1 MAKEDYEQRGQWSK
15 QMTDLIGQ
23 TVRQYPSD
31 VAHSFKQAGKELSD
45 YETTGVSLATLRSL
59 RWVLQG
65 LLWDAMDAIVEPVGI
80 SRCGRRPT
88 DIIRMDRMTSNE
100 SR

>member
-1 MAKEDYEQRGQWSK
+1 
-15 QMTDLIGQ
+15 MTDLIGQ

-45 YETTGVSLATLRSL
+45 YETTGVSLATMRSL

-65 LLWDAMDAIVEPVGI
+65 LLWDAIVEPVGLDVLEAG
-80 SRCGRRPT
+80 SR
-88 DIIRMDRMTSNE
+88 SL
-100 SR
+100 